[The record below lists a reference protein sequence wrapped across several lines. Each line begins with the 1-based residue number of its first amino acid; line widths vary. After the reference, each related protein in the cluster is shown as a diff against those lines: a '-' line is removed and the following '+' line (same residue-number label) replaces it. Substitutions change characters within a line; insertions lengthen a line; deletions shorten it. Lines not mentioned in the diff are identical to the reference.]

1 MNTMSAVPAM
11 PVDVRLMNII
21 ATLLFALCLL
31 MTVAAAG
38 WWVLRQPFFPLA
50 AIRVD
55 GDVAHNSAATLR
67 ANVAPQL
74 AGNFF
79 TVDLGAAR
87 AAFQS
92 APWVR
97 RAVVR
102 REFPD
107 RLHVTLTEQQPV
119 AHWGDEADSKLVNN
133 YGEVFDANTA
143 EVDDDL
149 PRLKGP
155 AGQAGPVLG
164 MYRTLAPLFEPYE
177 MHLDELVLS
186 GRGSW
191 QAVLDSGAVIEL
203 GRGQAEEVAARTQ
216 RFLRTLAPIAARY
229 GRAIDALESAD
240 LRHSDAYAL
249 RLRGITTVTAIDP
262 KKK

>member
-1 MNTMSAVPAM
+1 MNALSAAPAM
-11 PVDVRLMNII
+11 PVDVRLMNIT
-21 ATLLFALCLL
+21 ATLLFALGLL
-31 MTVAAAG
+31 MAAAAAG

-50 AIRVD
+50 AIHVD

-87 AAFQS
+87 SAFQS

-119 AHWGDEADSKLVNN
+119 AHWGDEADSKLVNS

-143 EVDDDL
+143 EADDDL

-155 AGQAGPVLG
+155 AGQASPVLG

-177 MHLDELVLS
+177 MRLDELVLS

-191 QAVLDSGAVIEL
+191 QAVLDSGAAIEL

-216 RFLRTLAPIAARY
+216 RFLRTLGPITAKY
-229 GRAIDALESAD
+229 GRTLDALESAD

-249 RLRGITTVTAIDP
+249 RLRGITTVSVEP